1 VILKTK
7 EGAVA
12 TDYAQSFSTSYDSTA
27 KAVTA
32 FVFII
37 PVVAAAT
44 TKSALAPCLGALI
57 LILSYAWSP
66 RSYAIVNRY
75 IVVSRLMGD
84 VQIPIDDI
92 REARPATPEDF
103 RFAIRLFGSGGL
115 FGYYGL
121 FRTKALGRSTWYVT
135 DRKNRIVIITGAKTF
150 VLSPDDVDGFLRA
163 LNSCSPTTQPA
174 ADKAFRD
181 S

>member
-12 TDYAQSFSTSYDSTA
+12 TDYSQSFPASYDSTA
-27 KAVTA
+27 KIVTA

-37 PVVAAAT
+37 PFVAGAT
-44 TKSALAPCLGALI
+44 TKSAVAACVGTLI

-66 RSYAIVNRY
+66 RAYTIVDRY
-75 IVVSRLMGD
+75 IVVGRLIGD

-92 REARPATPEDF
+92 REARPATQEDF

-121 FRTKALGRSTWYVT
+121 FRTNALGRSTWYVT
-135 DRKNRIVIITGAKTF
+135 NRKNRIVIITGANTF

-163 LNSCSPTTQPA
+163 LKILSPPIA
-174 ADKAFRD
+174 PGSDKALLD

>member
-1 VILKTK
+1 VILKAE

-12 TDYAQSFSTSYDSTA
+12 TDYSQSFSASYDSTA
-27 KAVTA
+27 KIVTA

-44 TKSALAPCLGALI
+44 TMSAVAACVGALI
-57 LILSYAWSP
+57 LISSYAWSP
-66 RSYAIVNRY
+66 RSYAIVDRY
-75 IVVSRLMGD
+75 IVVSRLIGD

-121 FRTKALGRSTWYVT
+121 FRTNALGKSTWYVT
-135 DRKNRIVIITGAKTF
+135 NRKNRIVIITGAKTF

-163 LNSCSPTTQPA
+163 LNSLSPQLRPA
-174 ADKAFRD
+174 RDQAFLD

>member
-12 TDYAQSFSTSYDSTA
+12 TDYAQSFSASYDATA
-27 KAVTA
+27 KIVTA

-37 PVVAAAT
+37 PIVAGAT
-44 TKSALAPCLGALI
+44 TKSAVAACVGGLI

-66 RSYAIVNRY
+66 RSYAIVDRY
-75 IVVSRLMGD
+75 IVVSRLIGD
-84 VQIPIDDI
+84 VRIPIDDI
-92 REARPATPEDF
+92 REARPATQEDF

-121 FRTKALGRSTWYVT
+121 FRTNALGRSTWYVT
-135 DRKNRIVIITGAKTF
+135 NRKNRIVIITGAKTF
-150 VLSPDDVDGFLRA
+150 VLSPDDVGGFLRA
-163 LNSCSPTTQPA
+163 LNNFSPQLQPA
-174 ADKAFRD
+174 PDKAFRD